1 MPEERMIDREKH
13 CPFLLRVFFS
23 RGAHN
28 RADAFEALDDKPIAN
43 ELHIYTWPDA
53 TLREIADLVQDSN
66 SDAQKPNM
74 RLSICVVSE
83 TRDGRVLMRKVGYV
97 NSSRRRC
104 VDDTK
109 TLASVRFHPGD
120 MVDIAM
126 VDNFLLKSDISFDT
140 LPLIAQR
147 KMVLVSTD
155 TFLAKVSELY
165 AEAQGSKGSVAVS
178 CKSVPV
184 AKVNGKAQQK
194 ILKLTVEDGEHVLL
208 FRVCKYGNNKHK
220 KKYSAVVTA
229 VNHASFHASLS
240 QIVKTKVDAPTK
252 DAVGKGPKRVVAK
265 VKKTTE

>member
-126 VDNFLLKSDISFDT
+126 V
-140 LPLIAQR
+140 
-147 KMVLVSTD
+147 
-155 TFLAKVSELY
+155 E
-165 AEAQGSKGSVAVS
+165 
-178 CKSVPV
+178 
-184 AKVNGKAQQK
+184 
-194 ILKLTVEDGEHVLL
+194 
-208 FRVCKYGNNKHK
+208 
-220 KKYSAVVTA
+220 
-229 VNHASFHASLS
+229 
-240 QIVKTKVDAPTK
+240 
-252 DAVGKGPKRVVAK
+252 
-265 VKKTTE
+265 